1 MGIYIKF
8 YLIENEQ
15 TKNLNNITNLVNE
28 FKAESALKK
37 LIPSKEKKEIIKIKN
52 DRELLRIKVD
62 EKQVE
67 EIALQ
72 FEVSENVA
80 RKCLRENENDFLA
93 TINFFVYSKNP
104 LPPRKKDH
112 DFIGEFEVPDL

>member
-1 MGIYIKF
+1 M
-8 YLIENEQ
+8 ENEQ
-15 TKNLNNITNLVNE
+15 TKNLNNITNLADSNLVNE
-28 FKAESALKK
+28 FKAENALKK

-62 EKQVE
+62 EKQVK

-104 LPPRKKDH
+104 LPPRKEDH
-112 DFIGEFEVPDL
+112 DFIGEFEVPDLTK